1 MSQELKYTGPMNHTG
16 KPDKRSKEW
25 KVFLQHK
32 KDLDLKKI
40 NNLKK
45 ENDDNQ
51 LIIENL
57 KNTISNYEK
66 SNKLNA
72 NLELESK
79 IKYLEEKN
87 NELTNQSKMLL
98 EDLASNQTRIS
109 EIEQSLEESVIT
121 CNQSEKLV
129 KQLHKQNDLL
139 KEEVSLSI
147 ATYNKLNIENRSLK
161 EKNEDLL
168 KKVEINNLISNKLQN
183 EIKKNKQY
191 DIIFYNH
198 LPIISLAVS
207 LITYYFFNSAS

>member
-129 KQLHKQNDLL
+129 KQLHKFILLL
-139 KEEVSLSI
+139 KI
-147 ATYNKLNIENRSLK
+147 
-161 EKNEDLL
+161 
-168 KKVEINNLISNKLQN
+168 
-183 EIKKNKQY
+183 
-191 DIIFYNH
+191 
-198 LPIISLAVS
+198 
-207 LITYYFFNSAS
+207 

>member
-1 MSQELKYTGPMNHTG
+1 VKYSIKKLNNIESEIYINVKKSFIDELG
-16 KPDKRSKEW
+16 
-25 KVFLQHK
+25 
-32 KDLDLKKI
+32 LKKI

-45 ENDDNQ
+45 ENNANQ

-57 KNTISNYEK
+57 KNSISNYEK

-87 NELTNQSKMLL
+87 NELTNQLKMLL

-109 EIEQSLEESVIT
+109 EMEQSLEESVIT
-121 CNQSEKLV
+121 CNQSEELV
-129 KQLHKQNDLL
+129 KQLHEQNDLL